1 MTKRLAVFASY
12 DKNGI
17 VHDSVVTYLKKLR
30 AVADAVVFVA
40 DNAADGEQRAKLD
53 GLADIAVFAPHGEYD
68 FGSYKRGIKL
78 AREKGILDGCDEL
91 ILCNDS
97 CFAVGD
103 MTAAFAD
110 MEREA
115 CDFWGLSENLDVE
128 RHLQSFFLVF
138 KRAVFTSEP
147 FGRFFD
153 AVKREPDVLTVIRKY
168 EIPLRKFF
176 ESAGFKGAALIK
188 GAADGNPTMYPL
200 RMLDQRSF
208 LIKRKVFCEP
218 FYSMDSVGKLCR
230 TLERSYPETVRD
242 ICEYFGVKTL
252 RPLCRRLFWQRT
264 AVALRRFL
272 CQKKRTKN
280 GKIII
285 KFCKVPVFYRRK
297 NDSVS

>member
-1 MTKRLAVFASY
+1 MFASY

-17 VHDSVVTYLKKLR
+17 VHDSVVTYLKQLR
-30 AVADAVVFVA
+30 AVADAVMFVA
-40 DNAADGEQRAKLD
+40 DNTADGEQRAKLD

-78 AREKGILDGCDEL
+78 AREKGILDGFDEL

-103 MTAAFAD
+103 MTTAFAD

-115 CDFWGLSENLDVE
+115 CDFWGLSENLEVE

-138 KRAVFTSEP
+138 KRAVFASEP

-153 AVKREPDVLTVIRKY
+153 AVKKEPDALTVIRKY

-176 ESAGFKGAALIK
+176 ESAGFKGAA
-188 GAADGNPTMYPL
+188 DGNPSRYPL
-200 RMLDQRSF
+200 RMLDRRSF
-208 LIKRKVFCEP
+208 LIKRKVFCYP
-218 FYSMDSVGKLCR
+218 FYSLDSVGKLCR
-230 TLERSYPETVRD
+230 TLERSRPAAARD
-242 ICEYFGVKTL
+242 IREYFGVKSLNTL
-252 RPLCRRLFWQRT
+252 SRRLFRQKT
-264 AVALRRFL
+264 ARFL
-272 CQKKRTKN
+272 YQRKTTKN

-285 KFCKVPVFYRRK
+285 KFCKVPVFYRR
-297 NDSVS
+297 DTV